1 MRIVIFCLCVFFHLC
16 ASSQSF
22 SVLQKNRVQL
32 PNGWH
37 LTPVGKQL
45 PLGDLPLNLAV
56 SPDKKYMAV
65 TNNGE
70 STQSIQL
77 FDVQKEKE
85 LHSVEIAKGWYGL
98 AFSRDG
104 RYLYASGG
112 NDNWILQYR
121 IYQSRLWLQ
130 DSIPLG
136 PKWPHKISPAGLALD
151 DRNKK
156 LYAVT
161 KENNRLYIVDLAGKK
176 VTDSFPLPA
185 EAYTT
190 VYDAAQKTLYQL
202 LGLRPGSAI

>member
-85 LHSVEIAKGWYGL
+85 LHGL
-98 AFSRDG
+98 
-104 RYLYASGG
+104 LKE
-112 NDNWILQYR
+112 NDRLKKEMQQVMDKEEV
-121 IYQSRLWLQ
+121 IYFHQM
-130 DSIPLG
+130 P
-136 PKWPHKISPAGLALD
+136 WPH
-151 DRNKK
+151 
-156 LYAVT
+156 
-161 KENNRLYIVDLAGKK
+161 
-176 VTDSFPLPA
+176 
-185 EAYTT
+185 
-190 VYDAAQKTLYQL
+190 
-202 LGLRPGSAI
+202 

>member
-1 MRIVIFCLCVFFHLC
+1 MRIVIFCLCVFFRFC

-98 AFSRDG
+98 VFSRDG
-104 RYLYASGG
+104 KHLYASGG

-136 PKWPHKISPAGLALD
+136 PK
-151 DRNKK
+151 
-156 LYAVT
+156 
-161 KENNRLYIVDLAGKK
+161 
-176 VTDSFPLPA
+176 
-185 EAYTT
+185 
-190 VYDAAQKTLYQL
+190 
-202 LGLRPGSAI
+202 